1 MKKPINYCKNPDCED
16 VIKEY
21 KTSKTDYCSDFCR
34 NQYGSTELKIPS
46 VRSIQMLLEPI
57 YERLANIEK
66 SLKNQ
71 PLKSTPKKYY
81 RNADLKSLFGLSSN
95 TIIKYR
101 ETGTLPYT
109 RLGDVYLYEVNVVEQ
124 ILKKNNV
131 CLNC

>member
-1 MKKPINYCKNPDCED
+1 MNL
-16 VIKEY
+16 
-21 KTSKTDYCSDFCR
+21 
-34 NQYGSTELKIPS
+34 TELKIPS

-57 YERLANIEK
+57 YERLSNIEN

-71 PLKSTPKKYY
+71 PQKSTPKNYL

-95 TIIKYR
+95 TIVKYR

>member
-1 MKKPINYCKNPDCED
+1 MNL
-16 VIKEY
+16 
-21 KTSKTDYCSDFCR
+21 
-34 NQYGSTELKIPS
+34 TELKIPS
-46 VRSIQMLLEPI
+46 VQSIQMLLEPI
-57 YERLANIEK
+57 YERLTNIEN

-95 TIIKYR
+95 TIIKYL

-109 RLGDVYLYEVNVVEQ
+109 RLGDVYLYEVNVVER

>member
-1 MKKPINYCKNPDCED
+1 MDEFNLATISG
-16 VIKEY
+16 I
-21 KTSKTDYCSDFCR
+21 R
-34 NQYGSTELKIPS
+34 KI
-46 VRSIQMLLEPI
+46 VEPLH
-57 YERLANIEK
+57 ERLK
-66 SLKNQ
+66 SLELTLAESLRETKKA
-71 PLKSTPKKYY
+71 KSQNKYY

-124 ILKKNNV
+124 ILKRNNV

>member
-1 MKKPINYCKNPDCED
+1 MDEFNLATISG
-16 VIKEY
+16 I
-21 KTSKTDYCSDFCR
+21 R
-34 NQYGSTELKIPS
+34 KI
-46 VRSIQMLLEPI
+46 VEPLH
-57 YERLANIEK
+57 ERLKSLELTLAE

>member
-1 MKKPINYCKNPDCED
+1 MNL
-16 VIKEY
+16 
-21 KTSKTDYCSDFCR
+21 
-34 NQYGSTELKIPS
+34 TELKIPS

-57 YERLANIEK
+57 YERLTNIEN

-101 ETGTLPYT
+101 ETGILPYT
-109 RLGDVYLYEVNVVEQ
+109 RLGDVYLYEVNLVEQ

>member
-1 MKKPINYCKNPDCED
+1 MNL
-16 VIKEY
+16 
-21 KTSKTDYCSDFCR
+21 
-34 NQYGSTELKIPS
+34 TELKIPS
-46 VRSIQMLLEPI
+46 VRGIQMLLEPI
-57 YERLANIEK
+57 YERLTNIEN

>member
-1 MKKPINYCKNPDCED
+1 MNL
-16 VIKEY
+16 
-21 KTSKTDYCSDFCR
+21 
-34 NQYGSTELKIPS
+34 TELKIPS

-57 YERLANIEK
+57 YERLTNIEN

-71 PLKSTPKKYY
+71 NLKSAPKKYY

-124 ILKKNNV
+124 ILKRNNV